1 MTLSSVSLTAVR
13 SRRLR
18 TEWQVFVLP
27 ALLGGVA
34 LLTGLACVADVM
46 WVPAS
51 LLTLPVLFGGLLA
64 SRRRDILVVTL
75 AAFAGGLVVLGVR
88 GSGGVRP
95 SNFVLFAAVGWVS
108 YVLVSS
114 RERLGVSGLRG
125 ESMLVELRERL
136 RVQGALPALPAGWS
150 WELEQRSAGGSGFG
164 GDFLVSART
173 RNGKALEVA
182 LVDVSGKG
190 IDAGTR
196 ALLLSGALGG
206 LLGAVPPEDFLSA
219 ANAYLR
225 RQEWEEGFA
234 TAIHVAIDLQTG
246 EYLLD
251 SAGHP
256 PAAQFRAGSGVWTL
270 SKAEGSALGLFDD
283 GTWPAVRGR
292 LGPGDA
298 LLLFTDGLV
307 EVPGRDLELGIDKL
321 LGEANRLVIS
331 TFRGGSARLID
342 SVAPS
347 ATDDRAL
354 AMIWRTG

>member
-1 MTLSSVSLTAVR
+1 MLSPASSTTVR
-13 SRRLR
+13 VRRLGAR
-18 TEWQVFVLP
+18 GEFLALP
-27 ALLGGVA
+27 ALGLVVVA
-34 LLTGLACVADVM
+34 LTVLCSTVDVM
-46 WVPAS
+46 WAPTS
-51 LLTLPVLFGGLLA
+51 LLILPILAGGLLLG
-64 SRRRDILVVTL
+64 RVRDIAIVAI
-75 AAFAGGLVVLGVR
+75 AAFAGALVVLGFR
-88 GSGGVRP
+88 GGAAVRP
-95 SNFVLFAAVGWVS
+95 PTFLLLIAVTGVA
-108 YVLVSS
+108 YLLVSS

-136 RVQGALPALPAGWS
+136 RIQGELPDLPREWN
-150 WELEQRSAGGSGFG
+150 WELEQRSAGGAGFG

-173 RNGKALEVA
+173 PDGRGLEVA

-190 IDAGTR
+190 VDAGTR

-206 LLGAVPPEDFLSA
+206 LLCAVPPEEFLRA

-225 RQEWEEGFA
+225 RQSWEEGFA
-234 TAIHVAIDLQTG
+234 TAIHVAIDLETG
-246 EYLLD
+246 DYLLD

-256 PAAQFRAGSGVWTL
+256 PAAQFDAGRGVWTL
-270 SKAEGSALGLFDD
+270 SSAEGSALGLFDD
-283 GTWPAVRGR
+283 GSWNAVRGR
-292 LGPGDA
+292 LRPGDA

-331 TFRGGSARLID
+331 TFRGGAARLID

-354 AMIWRTG
+354 AMIWRS

>member
-1 MTLSSVSLTAVR
+1 MALLTATR
-13 SRRLR
+13 TAARTRLR
-18 TEWQVFVLP
+18 TQWDTFVLP
-27 ALLGGVA
+27 ALAAAAVLLTVLAAVVDERVVPSSFLLLPILAGA
-34 LLTGLACVADVM
+34 LLAA
-46 WVPAS
+46 
-51 LLTLPVLFGGLLA
+51 
-64 SRRRDILVVTL
+64 RRRDILIVT
-75 AAFAGGLVVLGVR
+75 AVSCAGFLVVLALR
-88 GSGGVRP
+88 GASDVRP
-95 SNFVLFAAVGWVS
+95 PNLLLLVAVGWVA
-108 YVLVSS
+108 YLLVAS

-136 RVQGALPALPAGWS
+136 AVQSTLPRLPAGWG

-164 GDFLVSART
+164 GDFLVSGRT
-173 RNGKALEVA
+173 GDGRTLEVA

-206 LLGAVPPEDFLSA
+206 LLGAVPPEEFLRA
-219 ANAYLR
+219 ANTYLR
-225 RQEWEEGFA
+225 RQAWEEGFA
-234 TAIHVAIDLQTG
+234 TAIHVAIDLETG

-256 PAAQFRAGSGVWTL
+256 PAAQFRAGSGVWSL
-270 SKAEGSALGLFDD
+270 SAAEGSALGLFDD
-283 GTWPAVRGR
+283 GSWPAVRGR
-292 LGPGDA
+292 LGQGDA

-331 TFRGGSARLID
+331 TFRGGSSKLID
-342 SVAPS
+342 AVAPT

-354 AMIWRTG
+354 AMIWRS

>member
-1 MTLSSVSLTAVR
+1 MFGTASAAMRVR
-13 SRRLR
+13 RAGIPWDAVAL
-18 TEWQVFVLP
+18 
-27 ALLGGVA
+27 ALLLALVGVQT
-34 LLTGLACVADVM
+34 LLSCLADPT

-51 LLTLPVLFGGLLA
+51 LLVLPVLAGGLYV
-64 SRRRDILVVTL
+64 SRRRDILLLV
-75 AAFAGGLVVLGVR
+75 AAAEAGLLVVLGVR
-88 GSGGVRP
+88 GATVVRP
-95 SNFVLFAAVGWVS
+95 PVFVMVAIVGVVS
-108 YVLVSS
+108 YVHVSS

-136 RVQGALPALPAGWS
+136 RVQGALPGLPRGWE
-150 WELEQRSAGGSGFG
+150 WELEQRSAGGAGFG
-164 GDFLVSART
+164 GDFLVSGRT
-173 RNGKALEVA
+173 NGERMLEMA

-190 IDAGTR
+190 LDAGTR

-206 LLGAVPPEDFLSA
+206 LLGAVPPEEFLRA

-225 RQEWEEGFA
+225 RQAWEEGFA

-256 PAAQFRAGSGVWTL
+256 PAAQFKAGSGVWTL
-270 SKAEGSALGLFDD
+270 SAAEGSALGLFDD
-283 GTWPAVRGR
+283 GAWPAVRGR

-307 EVPGRDLELGIDKL
+307 EVPGRDLEIGIDKL

-331 TFRGGSARLID
+331 TFRGGASRLID
-342 SVAPS
+342 AVAPR

-354 AMIWRTG
+354 AMIWRS

>member
-1 MTLSSVSLTAVR
+1 MLGTASASVRRARRAQVPWQTAV
-13 SRRLR
+13 
-18 TEWQVFVLP
+18 LP
-27 ALLGGVA
+27 
-34 LLTGLACVADVM
+34 
-46 WVPAS
+46 
-51 LLTLPVLFGGLLA
+51 GLLA
-64 SRRRDILVVTL
+64 AVAAMTVLSCLYDPTWAPPSMLVLPLLAAGLLTARRRDVVVVVL
-75 AAFAGGLVVLGVR
+75 AVYAGSLVVLAQR
-88 GSGGVRP
+88 GAAAVRP
-95 SNFVLFAAVGWVS
+95 PVFAMYAAVGAVS
-108 YVLVSS
+108 YLLVGS

-125 ESMLVELRERL
+125 ETMLVELRERL
-136 RVQGALPALPAGWS
+136 RVQGALPDLPAGWS
-150 WELEQRSAGGSGFG
+150 WELEQRSAGGAGFG

-173 RNGKALEVA
+173 GDGRSLEVA

-206 LLGAVPPEDFLSA
+206 LLGAVPPEEFLRS

-225 RQEWEEGFA
+225 RQAWEEGFA
-234 TAIHVAIDLQTG
+234 TAIHVAIDLETG

-256 PAAQFRAGSGVWTL
+256 PAAQFRAGSGAWTL
-270 SKAEGSALGLFDD
+270 SAAEGSALGLFDD

-292 LGPGDA
+292 LRPGDA

-331 TFRGGSARLID
+331 TFRGGAARLID
-342 SVAPS
+342 AVAPS
-347 ATDDRAL
+347 GADDRAL
-354 AMIWRTG
+354 AMIWRS

>member
-1 MTLSSVSLTAVR
+1 MTLSSVSIGTVR
-13 SRRLR
+13 TRRLR
-18 TEWQVFVLP
+18 AQTQALVLP
-27 ALLGGVA
+27 GLLAGVA
-34 LLTGLACVADVM
+34 LLTALSCVADVM
-46 WVPAS
+46 WVPPS
-51 LLTLPVLFGGLLA
+51 LLVLPVLAGGLLTI
-64 SRRRDILVVTL
+64 RRRDLLVTTL
-75 AAFAGGLVVLGVR
+75 AAFAGCLVVLGVR
-88 GSGGVRP
+88 GPVAVRP
-95 SNFVLFAAVGWVS
+95 PTFLLLAAVGWVS
-108 YVLVSS
+108 YLLVAS

-125 ESMLVELRERL
+125 ETMLVELRERL
-136 RVQGALPALPAGWS
+136 RVHGKLPRLPNGWEC
-150 WELEQRSAGGSGFG
+150 ELEQRSAGGAGFG

-173 RNGKALEVA
+173 RDGTALEVA

-190 IDAGTR
+190 VDAGTR

-206 LLGAVPPEDFLSA
+206 LLGAVPPEEFLRA
-219 ANAYLR
+219 ANGYLR
-225 RQEWEEGFA
+225 RQGWEEGFA
-234 TAIHVAIDLQTG
+234 TAIHVSIDLETG

-270 SKAEGSALGLFDD
+270 SSAEGSALGLFDD
-283 GTWPAVRGR
+283 GSWPAVRGR

-331 TFRGGSARLID
+331 TFKGGAANLID
-342 SVAPS
+342 AVAPA

-354 AMIWRTG
+354 AMIWRSY

>member
-1 MTLSSVSLTAVR
+1 MALLTATR
-13 SRRLR
+13 TAARTRLR
-18 TEWQVFVLP
+18 TQWDLLVLP
-27 ALLGGVA
+27 ALLAAASVLTVLA
-34 LLTGLACVADVM
+34 ANIDERVVPSSFLLLPILA
-46 WVPAS
+46 
-51 LLTLPVLFGGLLA
+51 GGLLA
-64 SRRRDILVVTL
+64 SRRRDILIVTAVACLGFL
-75 AAFAGGLVVLGVR
+75 AVLGIR
-88 GSGGVRP
+88 GASDVRP
-95 SNFVLFAAVGWVS
+95 PNFLLLLAVGWVA
-108 YVLVSS
+108 YLLVAS

-136 RVQGALPALPAGWS
+136 RVQSALPRLPQGWG
-150 WELEQRSAGGSGFG
+150 WELEQRSAGGAGFG
-164 GDFLVSART
+164 GDFLVSGRT
-173 RNGKALEVA
+173 GDGKVLEVA
-182 LVDVSGKG
+182 LDDVSGKG

-206 LLGAVPPEDFLSA
+206 LLGAVPPEEFLRA

-225 RQEWEEGFA
+225 RQAWEEGFA
-234 TAIHVAIDLQTG
+234 TAIHVAVDLETG

-270 SKAEGSALGLFDD
+270 SAAEGSALGLFDD
-283 GTWPAVRGR
+283 GTWNAVRGR

-321 LGEANRLVIS
+321 LGEANRLIIS
-331 TFRGGSARLID
+331 SFHGGAAKLID
-342 SVAPS
+342 AVAPT

-354 AMIWRTG
+354 AMIWRT

>member
-13 SRRLR
+13 SRRIR
-18 TEWQVFVLP
+18 TQWQLFVLP
-27 ALLGGVA
+27 MLLGGVA
-34 LLTGLACVADVM
+34 FITLLGCVADVM
-46 WVPAS
+46 WFPAS
-51 LLTLPVLFGGLLA
+51 LLVLPVLAGGLLA
-64 SRRRDILVVTL
+64 VRRRDILVVTS

-88 GSGGVRP
+88 GGAAVRP
-95 SNFVLFAAVGWVS
+95 PTFVLLAAVGWVA
-108 YVLVSS
+108 YLLVAS

-125 ESMLVELRERL
+125 ETMLVELRERL
-136 RVQGALPALPAGWS
+136 RVQGALPLLPGGWS

-173 RNGKALEVA
+173 RGGKALEVA

-219 ANAYLR
+219 ANQYLR
-225 RQEWEEGFA
+225 RQAWEEGFA
-234 TAIHVAIDLQTG
+234 TAIHVAIDLESG

-283 GTWPAVRGR
+283 GEWPAVRGR
-292 LGPGDA
+292 LHPGDA

-331 TFRGGSARLID
+331 TFRGGAARLID
-342 SVAPS
+342 SVAPA

-354 AMIWRTG
+354 AMIWRTA

>member
-1 MTLSSVSLTAVR
+1 MLSPASSATVR
-13 SRRLR
+13 ARRAGAR
-18 TEWQVFVLP
+18 WARF
-27 ALLGGVA
+27 ALAGLLAATA
-34 LLTGLACVADVM
+34 LLTLLSCVVDVTWM
-46 WVPAS
+46 PPS
-51 LLTLPVLFGGLLA
+51 LLLLPVLAGGLLLA
-64 SRRRDILVVTL
+64 TRRDIAVLAL
-75 AAFAGGLVVLGVR
+75 AALAGGLVVLGRRGAEAVR
-88 GSGGVRP
+88 PATFLLLVVVGGV
-95 SNFVLFAAVGWVS
+95 A

-136 RVQGALPALPAGWS
+136 RVQGELPPLPSGWA
-150 WELEQRSAGGSGFG
+150 WELEQRSAGGAGFG
-164 GDFLVSART
+164 GDFLVSATT
-173 RNGKALEVA
+173 RCGRMLEVA

-206 LLGAVPPEDFLSA
+206 LLGAVPPEEFLSA
-219 ANAYLR
+219 ANSYLR
-225 RQEWEEGFA
+225 RQNWEEGFA
-234 TAIHVAIDLQTG
+234 TAIHVALDLESG

-256 PAAQFRAGSGVWTL
+256 PAAQFEAGRGVWSL
-270 SKAEGSALGLFDD
+270 SAAEGSALGLFDD

-292 LGPGDA
+292 LRPGDA

-331 TFRGGSARLID
+331 TFRGGASRLID
-342 SVAPS
+342 SVAPA

-354 AMIWRTG
+354 AMIWRS

>member
-1 MTLSSVSLTAVR
+1 MLSPASSATLRARRASARWAPFAV
-13 SRRLR
+13 
-18 TEWQVFVLP
+18 VG
-27 ALLGGVA
+27 LLAAVV
-34 LLTGLACVADVM
+34 LLTVLSCVIDVT
-46 WVPAS
+46 WVPPS
-51 LLTLPVLFGGLLA
+51 LLCLPVLAGGLLLGT
-64 SRRRDILVVTL
+64 RRDIVVL
-75 AAFAGGLVVLGVR
+75 ALASVAGGLVVLGRRGNTQVR
-88 GSGGVRP
+88 PATFLLLLAVGGV
-95 SNFVLFAAVGWVS
+95 S
-108 YVLVSS
+108 YLLVSS

-136 RVQGALPALPAGWS
+136 RIQGELPVLPGGWS
-150 WELEQRSAGGSGFG
+150 WELEQRSAGGAGFG
-164 GDFLVSART
+164 GDFLVSATT
-173 RNGKALEVA
+173 RCGRVLEVA

-206 LLGAVPPEDFLSA
+206 LLGAVPPEEFLAA

-225 RQEWEEGFA
+225 RQNWEEGFA
-234 TAIHVAIDLQTG
+234 TAIHVAIDLESG

-256 PAAQFRAGSGVWTL
+256 PAAQFESGRGVWSL
-270 SKAEGSALGLFDD
+270 SAAEGSALGLFDD
-283 GTWPAVRGR
+283 GTWPAVRGQLR
-292 LGPGDA
+292 PGDA

-331 TFRGGSARLID
+331 TFRGGASRLID
-342 SVAPS
+342 SVAPD

-354 AMIWRTG
+354 AMIWRS

>member
-1 MTLSSVSLTAVR
+1 MLSPASAATVR
-13 SRRLR
+13 ARRLGAR
-18 TEWQVFVLP
+18 GQVLVLP
-27 ALLGGVA
+27 ALAGIVV
-34 LLTGLACVADVM
+34 LLTVLSCTVDVT
-46 WVPAS
+46 WVPPS
-51 LLTLPVLFGGLLA
+51 MLTLPVLAGGLLIG
-64 SRRRDILVVTL
+64 RVRDIAIVALASFAGLLVVT
-75 AAFAGGLVVLGVR
+75 GVR
-88 GSGGVRP
+88 GAEAARP
-95 SNFVLFAAVGWVS
+95 ATYLLLAAVAWVA
-108 YVLVSS
+108 YLLVSS

-136 RVQGALPALPAGWS
+136 RVQGELPDLPGGWA
-150 WELEQRSAGGSGFG
+150 WELEQRSAGGAGFG

-173 RNGKALEVA
+173 RGERSLEVA

-206 LLGAVPPEDFLSA
+206 LLGAVPPEEFLRS

-225 RQEWEEGFA
+225 RQSWEEGFA
-234 TAIHVAIDLQTG
+234 TAIHVAIDLETG
-246 EYLLD
+246 DYLLD

-256 PAAQFRAGSGVWTL
+256 PAAQFDAGRGVWTL
-270 SKAEGSALGLFDD
+270 SGAEGSALGLFDD
-283 GTWPAVRGR
+283 GSWNAVRGR
-292 LGPGDA
+292 LRPGDA

-331 TFRGGSARLID
+331 TFHGGAARLID
-342 SVAPS
+342 SVAPG

-354 AMIWRTG
+354 AMIWRS

>member
-1 MTLSSVSLTAVR
+1 MLSPASAR
-13 SRRLR
+13 AARRLG
-18 TEWQVFVLP
+18 TGPGMVALP
-27 ALLGGVA
+27 ALLAAVGGLTVLCLTADVTWAPAA
-34 LLTGLACVADVM
+34 LLI
-46 WVPAS
+46 
-51 LLTLPVLFGGLLA
+51 LPVL
-64 SRRRDILVVTL
+64 
-75 AAFAGGLVVLGVR
+75 AGGLVLARVRDIVVVALASLAGVLIVLGAR
-88 GSGGVRP
+88 GSEAVRP
-95 SNFVLFAAVGWVS
+95 PTFLLVTAVGAVS
-108 YVLVSS
+108 YLLVNS

-136 RVQGALPALPAGWS
+136 RVQSALPRLPQGWG
-150 WELEQRSAGGSGFG
+150 WELEQRSAGGAGFG

-173 RNGKALEVA
+173 PDGRALELA

-190 IDAGTR
+190 LDAGTR
-196 ALLLSGALGG
+196 ALMLSGALGG
-206 LLGAVPPEDFLSA
+206 LLCAVPPEQFLRA

-225 RQEWEEGFA
+225 RQAWEEGFA
-234 TAIHVAIDLQTG
+234 TAIHVAVDLETG

-256 PAAQFRAGSGVWTL
+256 PAAQFEAGRGVWTL
-270 SKAEGSALGLFDD
+270 SAAEGSALGLFDD

-292 LGPGDA
+292 LRPGDA

-331 TFRGGSARLID
+331 TFKGGSARLID

-354 AMIWRTG
+354 AMIWRS

>member
-1 MTLSSVSLTAVR
+1 M
-13 SRRLR
+13 
-18 TEWQVFVLP
+18 
-27 ALLGGVA
+27 
-34 LLTGLACVADVM
+34 
-46 WVPAS
+46 
-51 LLTLPVLFGGLLA
+51 LPVLAGVTVGLTVLSCTVDPTWTPPSLLVLPVLAGGLLIG
-64 SRRRDILVVTL
+64 RVRDIAVVVL
-75 AAFAGGLVVLGVR
+75 AAFAGLLVVTGVR
-88 GSGGVRP
+88 GAQSTRP
-95 SNFVLFAAVGWVS
+95 ATYVLLGAVAWVA
-108 YVLVSS
+108 YMLVSS

-136 RVQGALPALPAGWS
+136 RVQGELPGLPGGWS
-150 WELEQRSAGGSGFG
+150 WELEQRSAGGAGFG

-173 RNGKALEVA
+173 RGGRSLEVA

-206 LLGAVPPEDFLSA
+206 LLGAVPPEEFLGA

-225 RQEWEEGFA
+225 RQSWEEGFA
-234 TAIHVAIDLQTG
+234 TAIHVAIDLETG
-246 EYLLD
+246 DYLLD

-256 PAAQFRAGSGVWTL
+256 PAAQFDAGKGVWTL
-270 SKAEGSALGLFDD
+270 SCAEGSALGLFDD
-283 GTWPAVRGR
+283 GSWNAVRGR
-292 LGPGDA
+292 LRVGDA

-331 TFRGGSARLID
+331 TFHGGASRLID
-342 SVAPS
+342 SVAPA

-354 AMIWRTG
+354 AMIWRA

>member
-1 MTLSSVSLTAVR
+1 MRAQWAPFAL
-13 SRRLR
+13 
-18 TEWQVFVLP
+18 FG
-27 ALLGGVA
+27 LLGGVA
-34 LLTGLACVADVM
+34 LLTVLSCVVDIA
-46 WVPAS
+46 WFPPS
-51 LLTLPVLFGGLLA
+51 LLMLPVLAGGLLLA
-64 SRRRDILVVTL
+64 TRRDIT
-75 AAFAGGLVVLGVR
+75 VLGLA
-88 GSGGVRP
+88 S
-95 SNFVLFAAVGWVS
+95 AVGWIVVLS
-108 YVLVSS
+108 QRGAEEARPATFVLLVVVGAVARLLVSS

-136 RVQGALPALPAGWS
+136 RIQGELSELPDGWS
-150 WELEQRSAGGSGFG
+150 WELEQRSAGGAGFG
-164 GDFLVSART
+164 GDFLVSAATGCGRM
-173 RNGKALEVA
+173 LEVA

-206 LLGAVPPEDFLSA
+206 LLGAVPSESFLGA

-225 RQEWEEGFA
+225 RQDWEEGFA

-246 EYLLD
+246 DYLLD

-256 PAAQFRAGSGVWTL
+256 PAAQFDAGRGVWTL
-270 SKAEGSALGLFDD
+270 SEAEGSALGLFDE
-283 GTWPAVRGR
+283 GTWPAVRGQLR
-292 LGPGDA
+292 PGDA

-331 TFRGGSARLID
+331 TFRGGAARLID
-342 SVAPS
+342 SVAPD

-354 AMIWRTG
+354 AMIWRS

>member
-1 MTLSSVSLTAVR
+1 MLGPAFVATYRGRRFGRGDAVA
-13 SRRLR
+13 
-18 TEWQVFVLP
+18 FP
-27 ALLGGVA
+27 ALGAAVVA
-34 LLTGLACVADVM
+34 LAVLSCTVSVTWA
-46 WVPAS
+46 PPS
-51 LLTLPVLFGGLLA
+51 LLVLPVLAGGLLLG
-64 SRRRDILVVTL
+64 RVRDIAVVALGAL
-75 AAFAGGLVVLGVR
+75 AGVLTVLGLR
-88 GSGGVRP
+88 GAAAVRP
-95 SNFVLFAAVGWVS
+95 PTFLLLLAVAFVSFL
-108 YVLVSS
+108 LVRS

-136 RVQGALPALPAGWS
+136 RTQGELPALPDGWA
-150 WELEQRSAGGSGFG
+150 WELEQRSAGGAGFG
-164 GDFLVSART
+164 GDFLVSARSADG
-173 RNGKALEVA
+173 RYLELA

-206 LLGAVPPEDFLSA
+206 LLCAVPSAEFLRA

-225 RQEWEEGFA
+225 RQNWEEGFA
-234 TAIHVAIDLQTG
+234 TAIHVAIDLETG
-246 EYLLD
+246 DYLLD

-256 PAAQFRAGSGVWTL
+256 PAAQFDAGRGVWTL

-292 LGPGDA
+292 LRHGDA

-331 TFRGGSARLID
+331 TFRGGAARLID
-342 SVAPS
+342 SVAPD

-354 AMIWRTG
+354 AMIWRS

>member
-1 MTLSSVSLTAVR
+1 MELSSVSLATVR
-13 SRRLR
+13 ARRLR
-18 TEWQVFVLP
+18 TQSQSLVLP
-27 ALLGGVA
+27 MLLGAVA
-34 LLTGLACVADVM
+34 LISALAVVADAN

-51 LLTLPVLFGGLLA
+51 LLVLPVLAGGLLTL
-64 SRRRDILVVTL
+64 RRRDILVVSL
-75 AAFAGGLVVLGVR
+75 AAFAGFLLVLEER
-88 GSGGVRP
+88 G
-95 SNFVLFAAVGWVS
+95 AAVVRLPNFLLLGAVSWVS

-125 ESMLVELRERL
+125 ETMLVELRERL
-136 RVQGALPALPAGWS
+136 RVHGALPRLPDGWS
-150 WELEQRSAGGSGFG
+150 YELEQRSAGGAGFG
-164 GDFLVSART
+164 GDFLVSAVTRGGRT
-173 RNGKALEVA
+173 LEVA

-190 IDAGTR
+190 LDAGTR

-206 LLGAVPPEDFLSA
+206 LLGAVPPEEFLRA

-225 RQEWEEGFA
+225 RQSWDEGFA
-234 TAIHVAIDLQTG
+234 TAIHVSIDLVTG
-246 EYLLD
+246 DYLLD

-256 PAAQFRAGSGVWTL
+256 PAAQFKAGSGVWTL
-270 SKAEGSALGLFDD
+270 SAAEGSALGLFDD
-283 GTWPAVRGR
+283 GEWPAVRGR

-331 TFRGGSARLID
+331 TFRGGAARLID
-342 SVAPS
+342 AVAPT

-354 AMIWRTG
+354 AMIWRS

>member
-1 MTLSSVSLTAVR
+1 MTLSTVSIASVRA
-13 SRRLR
+13 RRLR
-18 TEWQVFVLP
+18 TQTGVLVLP
-27 ALLGGVA
+27 GLFLAVA
-34 LLTGLACVADVM
+34 MLTVLASVANPV

-51 LLTLPVLFGGLLA
+51 LLILPVLAGSLIA
-64 SRRRDILVVTL
+64 VRRRDILATTL
-75 AAFAGGLVVLGVR
+75 AALAGMLVVVNVR
-88 GSGGVRP
+88 GVDAVRP
-95 SNFVLFAAVGWVS
+95 PNFLLLGAVGFVAHL
-108 YVLVSS
+108 LVAS

-125 ESMLVELRERL
+125 ETMLVELRERL
-136 RVQGALPALPAGWS
+136 RVQGELPVLPRGWEC
-150 WELEQRSAGGSGFG
+150 ELEQRSAGGAGFG

-173 RNGKALEVA
+173 RGGSELELA

-190 IDAGTR
+190 LDAGTR

-206 LLGAVPPEDFLSA
+206 LMGAVPPEDFLRA
-219 ANAYLR
+219 ANGYLR
-225 RQEWEEGFA
+225 RQGWEEGFA
-234 TAIHVAIDLQTG
+234 TAIHVSIDLETG
-246 EYLLD
+246 DYLLD

-256 PAAQFRAGSGVWTL
+256 PAAQFRAGSGMWTL

-283 GTWPAVRGR
+283 GSWPAVRGR

-307 EVPGRDLELGIDKL
+307 EVPGRDLDLGIDKL

-331 TFRGGSARLID
+331 TFRGGAARLID

-354 AMIWRTG
+354 AMIWRT

>member
-1 MTLSSVSLTAVR
+1 MLRPASSTTIRA
-13 SRRLR
+13 RRLGAR
-18 TEWQVFVLP
+18 GQVLVLP
-27 ALLGGVA
+27 VLLGFVA
-34 LLTGLACVADVM
+34 LLTVLSCVADVT
-46 WVPAS
+46 WVPPS
-51 LLTLPVLFGGLLA
+51 LLLLPVLAGGLLIG
-64 SRRRDILVVTL
+64 RVRDIAVVGL
-75 AAFAGGLVVLGVR
+75 AAFAGLLVALGVR
-88 GSGGVRP
+88 GSEAVRP
-95 SNFVLFAAVGWVS
+95 PTFVLLASVAGVS

-136 RVQGALPALPAGWS
+136 RVQGELPDLPDGWS
-150 WELEQRSAGGSGFG
+150 WELEQRSAGGAGFG

-173 RNGKALEVA
+173 RDGLSLEVA

-206 LLGAVPPEDFLSA
+206 LLGAVPPEEFLSA
-219 ANAYLR
+219 ANTYLR
-225 RQEWEEGFA
+225 RQSWEEGFA
-234 TAIHVAIDLQTG
+234 TAIHVAIDLETG
-246 EYLLD
+246 DYLLD

-256 PAAQFRAGSGVWTL
+256 PAAQFQSGQGVWTL
-270 SKAEGSALGLFDD
+270 SSAEGSALGLFDE
-283 GTWPAVRGR
+283 GSWPAVRGQLR
-292 LGPGDA
+292 RGDA

-331 TFRGGSARLID
+331 TFRGGAARLID
-342 SVAPS
+342 AVAPG

-354 AMIWRTG
+354 AMIWRS

>member
-1 MTLSSVSLTAVR
+1 MLGTASATVLRARRVR
-13 SRRLR
+13 AQ
-18 TEWQVFVLP
+18 WQFLVLP
-27 ALLGGVA
+27 ALLASVA
-34 LLTGLACVADVM
+34 LLTVLSCLYDPTWA
-46 WVPAS
+46 PPS
-51 LLTLPVLFGGLLA
+51 LLVLPVLASGLFA
-64 SRRRDILVVTL
+64 VRRRDVVVIVL
-75 AAFAGGLVVLGVR
+75 AAFASALTVFGVR
-88 GSGGVRP
+88 GATAVRP
-95 SNFVLFAAVGWVS
+95 PVLALVAAVGWVS
-108 YVLVSS
+108 YLLVGS

-136 RVQGALPALPAGWS
+136 RAQGELPPLPRGWE
-150 WELEQRSAGGSGFG
+150 WEMEQRSAGGVGFG
-164 GDFLVSART
+164 GDFLVSAVT
-173 RNGKALEVA
+173 RDERSLEVA

-206 LLGAVPPEDFLSA
+206 LLGAVPPEEFLGA

-225 RQEWEEGFA
+225 RQAWEEGFA
-234 TAIHVAIDLQTG
+234 TAIHVAIDLETG

-256 PAAQFRAGSGVWTL
+256 PAAQFKAGSGMWTL
-270 SKAEGSALGLFDD
+270 SAAEGSALGLFDD
-283 GTWPAVRGR
+283 GAWPAVRGR
-292 LGPGDA
+292 LRPGDA

-331 TFRGGSARLID
+331 TFRGGSSKLID
-342 SVAPS
+342 AVAPT

-354 AMIWRTG
+354 AMIWRT